1 MCRASTTCY
10 KGQLHTTSSRNLT
23 TAITEHLN
31 ILLLKDSQLIMYLG
45 GSGTTGISRVVQW
58 FFDFSRHWLATALT
72 VITAVSVVA
81 AVLIGGSTIHSA
93 LGLQKS
99 IKPSDPTPAMMATWS
114 EIGLMFIDQF

>member
-1 MCRASTTCY
+1 
-10 KGQLHTTSSRNLT
+10 
-23 TAITEHLN
+23 
-31 ILLLKDSQLIMYLG
+31 MYLG
-45 GSGTTGISRVVQW
+45 GSGATGISRVIQW
-58 FFDFSRHWLATALT
+58 FFDFSRHWLATAST

-99 IKPSDPTPAMMATWS
+99 IKPSDPTPAMMTTWS